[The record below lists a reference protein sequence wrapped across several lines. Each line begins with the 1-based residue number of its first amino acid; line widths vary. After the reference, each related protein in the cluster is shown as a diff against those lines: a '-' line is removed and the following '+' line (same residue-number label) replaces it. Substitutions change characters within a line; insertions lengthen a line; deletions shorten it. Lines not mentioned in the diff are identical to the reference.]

1 MLGEH
6 PLAAGVVLGEI
17 DEIDQQQTVSQAQR
31 RLDRIG
37 QPLLGAGPGG
47 QPVDHHLDRVLL
59 LLVDLDLLIS
69 QPVDPAIDPHAG
81 KTLGLQVEKELGV
94 LALAPAHHRCEHLEA
109 GALVELEQP
118 VDDLLRGLAGDG
130 TAALRAVRAAG
141 ARVEQ
146 AQIVVD
152 LGDRADG
159 RAGIARRGLLVDGDG
174 RRQALDEV
182 DIRLVHLTEELPRI
196 RRQALDVTALTLGEN
211 RVESEAGLTR
221 PGQPGEDDQRITRKI
236 KMDIAQ
242 VVLARTPHDQ
252 TLSHAPPPGR
262 RTTPL
267 HTLIWPRF
275 HVLATLRRPSD
286 KTLAEA

>member
-6 PLAAGVVLGEI
+6 PLAARVALGHV
-17 DEIDQQQTVSQAQR
+17 DEVDQHQTVGQPQR

-37 QPLLGAGPGG
+37 QPLLGAGAGG
-47 QPVDHHLDRVLL
+47 QPIDHHLDRVLL
-59 LLVDLDLLIS
+59 LLVQLDLLVG
-69 QPVDPAIDPHAG
+69 QPVDPAIDPHPG

-94 LALAPAHHRCEHLEA
+94 LALAPAHHRRQHLET

-118 VDDLLRGLAGDG
+118 VDDLLRGLACDG

-141 ARVEQ
+141 PRVEQ

-159 RAGIARRGLLVDGDG
+159 RARIARRGLLVDGDG

-196 RRQALDVTALTLGEN
+196 RRQALDVTPLTLGED
-211 RVESEAGLTR
+211 RVEGEAGLAR
-221 PGQPGEDDQRITRKI
+221 PGQPGEDDQCITGKI
-236 KMDIAQ
+236 QMDIAQ
-242 VVLARTPHDQ
+242 VVLAGTPHDQ
-252 TLSHAPPPGR
+252 TLSHAPPPRR

-286 KTLAEA
+286 KTRAEA